1 MRTEAIPRTASSITR
16 YALALLII
24 VAALILRELLNP
36 LLGDLGPFL
45 SVFAAVTFASVFL
58 GAGPATLAALLGLL
72 GSTHF
77 FLARDH
83 FNLASRP
90 DIAYAVGYLVVA
102 ATIIV
107 LAERGRRALAEV
119 QAARH
124 TLESKVEERTGELQT
139 ALTQLRE
146 EMNVRAQ
153 AEEARRKISARIT
166 KIQDEE
172 RRHIARELHDSIGQ
186 TLAALKMTVT
196 PLSSIAPAG
205 TATSKRVHEVDDL
218 IDEAIRQ
225 TRTVSHLLHPPL
237 LEELGFAS
245 AASWYVTEFSRRSGI
260 EVNLDLPN
268 DPPRFADSTELTLY
282 RVVQESLTN
291 ILRHSESRKAEVR
304 LEVAR
309 GEISLSVKDYGK
321 GMTKG
326 QIDRIM
332 KTAGGGGVGL
342 RGMQERIADLGGTVE
357 LQSTG
362 TGTTVKAILPLTKS
376 NRNGAVGI
384 ESQTTGLSANATDV
398 RVKPS

>member
-1 MRTEAIPRTASSITR
+1 
-16 YALALLII
+16 
-24 VAALILRELLNP
+24 
-36 LLGDLGPFL
+36 
-45 SVFAAVTFASVFL
+45 
-58 GAGPATLAALLGLL
+58 
-72 GSTHF
+72 
-77 FLARDH
+77 
-83 FNLASRP
+83 
-90 DIAYAVGYLVVA
+90 
-102 ATIIV
+102 
-107 LAERGRRALAEV
+107 
-119 QAARH
+119 
-124 TLESKVEERTGELQT
+124 
-139 ALTQLRE
+139 
-146 EMNVRAQ
+146 MNVRAQ
-153 AEEARRKISARIT
+153 AEEARRKISARIN
-166 KIQDEE
+166 KVQDEE

-205 TATSKRVHEVDDL
+205 TATSKRVHEVNDL

-268 DPPRFADSTELTLY
+268 DPPRFADSTELALY

-309 GEISLSVKDYGK
+309 SEISLSVKDYGK

-384 ESQTTGLSANATDV
+384 ESQTTGLSANATEV